1 MPLSAAEA
9 QGWRAKHPQIS
20 VPRALLTPAATGV
33 AVAALA
39 WLLFGAQAGLSAVY
53 GALAAILPAAIV
65 AKGTLRWG
73 APGATPNA
81 ALTGLL
87 KWEGLKIVLTVAILV
102 AAPRVLETINWPALL
117 IGLALTI
124 KMYWVGLISAR
135 RVKPRAEQARG

>member
-1 MPLSAAEA
+1 MPLSASEA
-9 QGWRAKHPQIS
+9 QSWRTQHPQIT

-39 WLLFGAQAGLSAVY
+39 WLLFGAHAGLSAAY

-102 AAPRVLETINWPALL
+102 AAPRVLEVINWPALL

-135 RVKPRAEQARG
+135 RVKPRAQQARG